1 MKIKTQFMTHNEIYQ
16 IALNFLNNFETN
28 EVRMPA
34 AIAFAIQKN
43 KTNFIAMGQEIEQSR
58 VEIIQH
64 YGTLQENGQYMVKAE
79 YIDQAN
85 KELYDLLNME
95 AEMKVYVIDINDLN
109 DITFTSAQM
118 ETLMFMIEEGEE
130 TLI

>member
-1 MKIKTQFMTHNEIYQ
+1 
-16 IALNFLNNFETN
+16 
-28 EVRMPA
+28 MPA

-64 YGTLQENGQYMVKAE
+64 YGTLQEDGQYMVKAE

-95 AEMKVYVIDINDLN
+95 AEMKVYVIDIDDLN

-118 ETLMFMIEEGEE
+118 ETLMFMIVEGE
-130 TLI
+130 

>member
-28 EVRMPA
+28 EVRIPA

-64 YGTLQENGQYMVKAE
+64 YGTLQEDGQYMVKAE

-118 ETLMFMIEEGEE
+118 ETLMFMIEEGE
-130 TLI
+130 

>member
-64 YGTLQENGQYMVKAE
+64 YGTLQEDGQYMVKAE

-95 AEMKVYVIDINDLN
+95 AEMKVYVIDIDDLN

-118 ETLMFMIEEGEE
+118 ETLMFMIEEGE
-130 TLI
+130 

>member
-43 KTNFIAMGQEIEQSR
+43 KNNFIAMGQEIEQSR

-64 YGTLQENGQYMVKAE
+64 YGTLQEDGQYMVKAE

-95 AEMKVYVIDINDLN
+95 AEMKIYIIDINDLN

>member
-28 EVRMPA
+28 EVRLPA

-43 KTNFIAMGQEIEQSR
+43 KNNFIAIGQEIEQSR
-58 VEIIQH
+58 IEIIQH
-64 YGTLQENGQYMVKAE
+64 YGTLQENGQYIVKAE

-85 KELYDLLNME
+85 KELFDLLKIE
-95 AEMKVYVIDINDLN
+95 QEMKIYVIDINDLEN
-109 DITFTSAQM
+109 ITFTSTQM
-118 ETLMFMIEEGEE
+118 ETLMFMIEDGEE

>member
-64 YGTLQENGQYMVKAE
+64 YGTLQEDGQYIVKAE

-95 AEMKVYVIDINDLN
+95 AEMKVYVININDLN

-118 ETLMFMIEEGEE
+118 ETLMFMIEEGE
-130 TLI
+130 

>member
-64 YGTLQENGQYMVKAE
+64 YGTLQEDGQYMVKVE

-118 ETLMFMIEEGEE
+118 ETLMFMIEEGE
-130 TLI
+130 

>member
-16 IALNFLNNFETN
+16 IALKFLNNFETN
-28 EVRMPA
+28 EVRLPA

-43 KTNFIAMGQEIEQSR
+43 KTNFIAIGQEIEQSR

-64 YGTLQENGQYMVKAE
+64 YGTLQEDGQYLVKAE
-79 YIDQAN
+79 HIDQAN
-85 KELYDLLNME
+85 KELYDLLHME

-118 ETLMFMIEEGEE
+118 ETLMFMIEEGE
-130 TLI
+130 

>member
-43 KTNFIAMGQEIEQSR
+43 KNNFIAIGQEIEQSR
-58 VEIIQH
+58 IEIIQH
-64 YGTLQENGQYMVKAE
+64 YGTLQEDGQYVVRAE

-95 AEMKVYVIDINDLN
+95 AEMKVYIINIDDLN
-109 DITFTSAQM
+109 DISFTSSQM
-118 ETLMFMIEEGEE
+118 ETLMFMIEEGE
-130 TLI
+130 

>member
-28 EVRMPA
+28 ETRMPA

-43 KTNFIAMGQEIEQSR
+43 KTNFIATGQEIEQSR

-64 YGTLQENGQYMVKAE
+64 YGTLQEDGQYTVKAE

-95 AEMKVYVIDINDLN
+95 AEMKVYMINIDDLN

-118 ETLMFMIEEGEE
+118 ETLMFMIEEGE
-130 TLI
+130 

>member
-43 KTNFIAMGQEIEQSR
+43 KNNFIAIGQEIEQSR
-58 VEIIQH
+58 IEIIQH
-64 YGTLQENGQYMVKAE
+64 YGTLQEDGQYVVRAE

-95 AEMKVYVIDINDLN
+95 AEMKVYIINIDDLN
-109 DITFTSAQM
+109 DISFTSSQI
-118 ETLMFMIEEGEE
+118 ETLMFMIEEGE
-130 TLI
+130 

>member
-43 KTNFIAMGQEIEQSR
+43 KTNFIAIGQEIEQSR
-58 VEIIQH
+58 IEIIQH
-64 YGTLQENGQYMVKAE
+64 YGTLQEDGQYMVKTE

-118 ETLMFMIEEGEE
+118 ETLMFMIEEGE
-130 TLI
+130 

>member
-64 YGTLQENGQYMVKAE
+64 YGTLQEDGQYMVKAE

-95 AEMKVYVIDINDLN
+95 AEMKVYVININDLN

-118 ETLMFMIEEGEE
+118 ETLMFMIEEGE
-130 TLI
+130 

>member
-64 YGTLQENGQYMVKAE
+64 YGTLQEDGQYMVKAE
-79 YIDQAN
+79 YVDQAN

-109 DITFTSAQM
+109 DITFTSTQM
-118 ETLMFMIEEGEE
+118 ETLMFMIEEGE
-130 TLI
+130 

>member
-64 YGTLQENGQYMVKAE
+64 YGTLQEDGQYMVKAE

-95 AEMKVYVIDINDLN
+95 AEMKVYIININDLN

-118 ETLMFMIEEGEE
+118 ETLMFMIEEGE
-130 TLI
+130 

>member
-1 MKIKTQFMTHNEIYQ
+1 MKIKTQFMAHNEIYQ

-64 YGTLQENGQYMVKAE
+64 YGTLQEDGQYMVKAE

-95 AEMKVYVIDINDLN
+95 AEMKVYVIDIDDLN

-118 ETLMFMIEEGEE
+118 ETLMFMIEEGE
-130 TLI
+130 

>member
-43 KTNFIAMGQEIEQSR
+43 KTNFIAIGQEIEQSR

-64 YGTLQENGQYMVKAE
+64 YGTLQEDGQYMVKAE

-118 ETLMFMIEEGEE
+118 ETLMFMIEEGE
-130 TLI
+130 

>member
-43 KTNFIAMGQEIEQSR
+43 KNNFIAIGQEIEQSR
-58 VEIIQH
+58 IEIIQH
-64 YGTLQENGQYMVKAE
+64 YGTLQEDGQYVVRSE
-79 YIDQAN
+79 YVDQAN

-95 AEMKVYVIDINDLN
+95 AEMKIYMININNLN
-109 DITFTSAQM
+109 DISFTSSQM
-118 ETLMFMIEEGEE
+118 ETLMFMIEEGE
-130 TLI
+130 

>member
-28 EVRMPA
+28 EVRLPA

-43 KTNFIAMGQEIEQSR
+43 KNNFITIGQEIEQSR
-58 VEIIQH
+58 IEIIQH
-64 YGTLQENGQYMVKAE
+64 YGTLQENGQYIVKAE

-85 KELYDLLNME
+85 KELFDLLKIE
-95 AEMKVYVIDINDLN
+95 QEMKIYIIDINDLEN
-109 DITFTSAQM
+109 ITFTSTQM
-118 ETLMFMIEEGEE
+118 ETLMFMIEDGEE

>member
-64 YGTLQENGQYMVKAE
+64 YGTLQEDGQYMVKAE

-118 ETLMFMIEEGEE
+118 ETLMFMIEEGE
-130 TLI
+130 

>member
-64 YGTLQENGQYMVKAE
+64 YGTLQEDGQYMVKAE

-95 AEMKVYVIDINDLN
+95 AEMKVYVININDLN

-118 ETLMFMIEEGEE
+118 ETLVFMIEEGE
-130 TLI
+130 

>member
-64 YGTLQENGQYMVKAE
+64 YGTLQEDGQYLVKPE
-79 YIDQAN
+79 HIDQAN
-85 KELYDLLNME
+85 KELYDLLHME
-95 AEMKVYVIDINDLN
+95 AEMKVYIIDINDLN

-118 ETLMFMIEEGEE
+118 ETLMFMIEEGE
-130 TLI
+130 

>member
-43 KTNFIAMGQEIEQSR
+43 KNNFIAIGQEIEQSR
-58 VEIIQH
+58 IEIIQH
-64 YGTLQENGQYMVKAE
+64 YGTLQEDGQYVVRAE

-95 AEMKVYVIDINDLN
+95 AEMKVYIINIDDLN
-109 DITFTSAQM
+109 DISFTSSQM
-118 ETLMFMIEEGEE
+118 ETLLFMIEEGE
-130 TLI
+130 

>member
-64 YGTLQENGQYMVKAE
+64 YGTLQEDGQYMVKAE

-85 KELYDLLNME
+85 KELYDLLSME
-95 AEMKVYVIDINDLN
+95 AEMKVYVIDINNLN

-118 ETLMFMIEEGEE
+118 ETLMFMIEEGE
-130 TLI
+130 